1 MVLFPN
7 PQQGGRLQK
16 HLGALVKAL
25 VKADMSTENWMKG
38 LFTQAQRNYILA
50 RGMQVKNDKDL

>member
-1 MVLFPN
+1 
-7 PQQGGRLQK
+7 
-16 HLGALVKAL
+16 
-25 VKADMSTENWMKG
+25 MSTENWMKG